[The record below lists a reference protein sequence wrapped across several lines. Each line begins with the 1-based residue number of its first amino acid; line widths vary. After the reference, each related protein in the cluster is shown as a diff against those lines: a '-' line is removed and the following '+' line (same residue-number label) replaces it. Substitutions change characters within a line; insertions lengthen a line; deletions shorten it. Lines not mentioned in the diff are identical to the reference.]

1 MRWLLWRVLIANLIL
16 FSVISRADPLSRPVA
31 SVIAEKLISP
41 AKAAAA
47 AHAAIGG
54 RVLAV
59 RRMGEGSLA
68 RYRVRLLVHGQ
79 VRVVQVNAHNG
90 RLMH

>member
-1 MRWLLWRVLIANLIL
+1 MRWLFWRVLIVSLTLLSLLA
-16 FSVISRADPLSRPVA
+16 RADPLEPVTA
-31 SVIAEKLISP
+31 LIAEQLISP
-41 AKAAAA
+41 AKAAAVA
-47 AHAAIGG
+47 RAAIGG

-59 RRMGEGSLA
+59 RRMGQGPSE

-79 VRVVQVNAHNG
+79 VRVVQVNALNG